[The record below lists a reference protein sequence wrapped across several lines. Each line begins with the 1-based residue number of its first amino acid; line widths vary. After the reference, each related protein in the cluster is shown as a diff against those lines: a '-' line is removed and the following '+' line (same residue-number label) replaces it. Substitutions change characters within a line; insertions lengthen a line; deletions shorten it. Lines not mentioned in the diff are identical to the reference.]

1 MLQHQFNIV
10 QITICAGCNQY
21 QKWAALVV
29 GILSY
34 FVYLIAQKII
44 KFAKSIIQF
53 YFSYSI
59 ISGKKFQFDEVDDP
73 VGVGRWIF
81 FGLVF
86 VALFK
91 DDGVF
96 LQPSLTS
103 ANVAYYDTFN
113 YLR

>member
-1 MLQHQFNIV
+1 MKL
-10 QITICAGCNQY
+10 T
-21 QKWAALVV
+21 
-29 GILSY
+29 ILSEDW
-34 FVYLIAQKII
+34 VDKW
-44 KFAKSIIQF
+44 
-53 YFSYSI
+53 
-59 ISGKKFQFDEVDDP
+59 EVD
-73 VGVGRWIF
+73 F

>member
-1 MLQHQFNIV
+1 M
-10 QITICAGCNQY
+10 
-21 QKWAALVV
+21 

-44 KFAKSIIQF
+44 KFVKSIIQF

-73 VGVGRWIF
+73 VGGLGGQMGGGF

>member
-1 MLQHQFNIV
+1 V
-10 QITICAGCNQY
+10 D
-21 QKWAALVV
+21 KW
-29 GILSY
+29 
-34 FVYLIAQKII
+34 
-44 KFAKSIIQF
+44 
-53 YFSYSI
+53 
-59 ISGKKFQFDEVDDP
+59 EVD
-73 VGVGRWIF
+73 F